1 MTLAI
6 LGNSQSAA
14 EPWQNDGRI
23 YRILPLTQWQKRAK
37 TEASGDE
44 AHAEDAEENPEAL

>member
-6 LGNSQSAA
+6 LGNSRCAA

-23 YRILPLTQWQKRAK
+23 DRILPLTQWQNRAK
-37 TEASGDE
+37 TEASGDD
-44 AHAEDAEENPEAL
+44 AQAQDAEENPEAL